1 MEHKILRMNNEQ
13 QAQAKETRVPKGQ
26 GVIFIKTR
34 MSDDKI
40 HALVAEMLEVAEAT
54 DVEVIDIIVD
64 ELAGGDIDRE
74 SVDRLSDW
82 IENSGVGII
91 FVKSITD
98 ISNDVD
104 DLDKFIGKAMYFGM
118 IIMDFSEN
126 VIISPFKCEEI
137 QSWLRR

>member
-1 MEHKILRMNNEQ
+1 MKHKILRMKNEQ
-13 QAQAKETRVPKGQ
+13 QAEAKETRVPKGQ

-34 MSDDKI
+34 RSDDKI
-40 HALVAEMLEVAEAT
+40 HVLVTEMLEVADAT
-54 DVEVIDIIVD
+54 GVEMVDIIVD

-98 ISNDVD
+98 LSNDVD
-104 DLDKFIGKAMYFGM
+104 DLDKFIEKAMYFGK
-118 IIMDFSEN
+118 IIVDFTEKA
-126 VIISPFKCEEI
+126 IIAPYLPEGDEE
-137 QSWLRR
+137 

>member
-1 MEHKILRMNNEQ
+1 M
-13 QAQAKETRVPKGQ
+13 
-26 GVIFIKTR
+26 
-34 MSDDKI
+34 
-40 HALVAEMLEVAEAT
+40 
-54 DVEVIDIIVD
+54 
-64 ELAGGDIDRE
+64 AGGDIDRE

-98 ISNDVD
+98 ISYDED

>member
-74 SVDRLSDW
+74 SVNRLSDW

-126 VIISPFKCEEI
+126 VIISPFKCEEF

>member
-1 MEHKILRMNNEQ
+1 MEHKIIKMNNEQ
-13 QAQAKETRVPKGQ
+13 QAQVKETRMPKGQ

-34 MSDDKI
+34 MADDKI

-74 SVDRLSDW
+74 AVDRLSDW

-98 ISNDVD
+98 ISNDAD
-104 DLDKFIGKAMYFGM
+104 DLDKFIKNAMYLGM
-118 IIMDFSEN
+118 MIVDFTEQ
-126 VIISPFKCEEI
+126 VIIAPYLPEGNEN
-137 QSWLRR
+137 

>member
-1 MEHKILRMNNEQ
+1 MKHKILRMKNEQ
-13 QAQAKETRVPKGQ
+13 QAEAKETRVQKGQ

-34 MSDDKI
+34 RSDDKI
-40 HALVAEMLEVAEAT
+40 HVLVTEMLEVADAT
-54 DVEVIDIIVD
+54 GVEMVDIIVD

-98 ISNDVD
+98 LSNDVD
-104 DLDKFIGKAMYFGM
+104 DLDKFIEKAMYFGM
-118 IIMDFSEN
+118 IIVDFTEKA
-126 VIISPFKCEEI
+126 IIAPYLPEGDEE
-137 QSWLRR
+137 

>member
-1 MEHKILRMNNEQ
+1 MKHKILRMKNEQ
-13 QAQAKETRVPKGQ
+13 QAEAKETRVPKGQ

-34 MSDDKI
+34 RSDDKI
-40 HALVAEMLEVAEAT
+40 HVLVTEMLEVADAT
-54 DVEVIDIIVD
+54 GVEMVDIIVD

-98 ISNDVD
+98 LSNDVD
-104 DLDKFIGKAMYFGM
+104 DLDKFIEKAMYFGM
-118 IIMDFSEN
+118 IIVDFTEQ
-126 VIISPFKCEEI
+126 VIIAPYLPEGDEK
-137 QSWLRR
+137 

>member
-13 QAQAKETRVPKGQ
+13 QAQVKETRVPKGQ
-26 GVIFIKTR
+26 GVFFIKTR

-64 ELAGGDIDRE
+64 ELAGEDIDRE

-98 ISNDVD
+98 ISNDAD

-126 VIISPFKCEEI
+126 VIISPFNCEEI

>member
-1 MEHKILRMNNEQ
+1 MEHKILRMKNEQ
-13 QAQAKETRVPKGQ
+13 QAEAKETRVPKGQ

-40 HALVAEMLEVAEAT
+40 HVLVTEMLEVADAT
-54 DVEVIDIIVD
+54 GVEMVDIIVD

-98 ISNDVD
+98 LSNDVD
-104 DLDKFIGKAMYFGM
+104 DLDKFIEKAMYFGM
-118 IIMDFSEN
+118 IIVDFTEQ
-126 VIISPFKCEEI
+126 VIIAPYLPEGDEK
-137 QSWLRR
+137 

>member
-1 MEHKILRMNNEQ
+1 MKHKILRMKNEQ
-13 QAQAKETRVPKGQ
+13 QAEAKETRVPKGQ

-34 MSDDKI
+34 RSDDKI
-40 HALVAEMLEVAEAT
+40 HVLVAEMLEVADAT
-54 DVEVIDIIVD
+54 DVEMVDIIVD

-98 ISNDVD
+98 LSNDVD
-104 DLDKFIGKAMYFGM
+104 DLDKFIEKAMYFGM
-118 IIMDFSEN
+118 IIVDFTDHA
-126 VIISPFKCEEI
+126 IIAPYLPEGDEE
-137 QSWLRR
+137 

>member
-1 MEHKILRMNNEQ
+1 MEHKILRMRNKQ
-13 QAQAKETRVPKGQ
+13 QTEEKEAGVSKGQ

-40 HALVAEMLEVAEAT
+40 HTLVTEMEEVADTT
-54 DVEVIDIIVD
+54 DVEIVDIIVD
-64 ELAGGDIDRE
+64 ELACGDIDRSYVE
-74 SVDRLSDW
+74 RLSDW
-82 IENSGVGII
+82 IENSRVGII
-91 FVKSITD
+91 FGKSITNN
-98 ISNDVD
+98 SNDAD

-137 QSWLRR
+137 QSWMRR

>member
-54 DVEVIDIIVD
+54 DIEVIDIIVD
-64 ELAGGDIDRE
+64 ELAGGDINSE

-98 ISNDVD
+98 ISNDAD

>member
-1 MEHKILRMNNEQ
+1 MEHKILKMNKEH
-13 QAQAKETRVPKGQ
+13 QAETKETRVPKGQ

-40 HALVAEMLEVAEAT
+40 HALVAKMLEVAEAT
-54 DVEVIDIIVD
+54 DVEILDIIVD
-64 ELAGGDIDRE
+64 ELSGGDIDRE

-98 ISNDVD
+98 ISNDED
-104 DLDKFIGKAMYFGM
+104 DLDKFIERAMYFGM
-118 IIMDFSEN
+118 IIRDFTN
-126 VIISPFKCEEI
+126 HAIISPYIPEGDEE
-137 QSWLRR
+137 